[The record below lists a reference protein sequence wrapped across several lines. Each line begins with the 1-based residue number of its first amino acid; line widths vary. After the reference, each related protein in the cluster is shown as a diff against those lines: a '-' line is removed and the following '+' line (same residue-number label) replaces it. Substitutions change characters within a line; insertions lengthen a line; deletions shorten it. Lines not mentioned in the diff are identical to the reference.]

1 MVSGLAR
8 NILVVSWLVVW
19 LETYW
24 WYMVSG
30 LARNI
35 LVVSWLVVWLET
47 YWWYH
52 G

>member
-1 MVSGLAR
+1 
-8 NILVVSWLVVW
+8 
-19 LETYW
+19 
-24 WYMVSG
+24 MVSG

-52 G
+52 GGISGLARNILVVS

>member
-8 NILVVSWLVVW
+8 NILV
-19 LETYW
+19 
-24 WYMVSG
+24 SG

-35 LVVSWLVVWLET
+35 LVVPWLVVWLET

>member
-8 NILVVSWLVVW
+8 NILVVVVWHWLVSG
-19 LETYW
+19 LARNIGGI
-24 WYMVSG
+24 MVSG

-35 LVVSWLVVWLET
+35 LVV
-47 YWWYH
+47 H

>member
-8 NILVVSWLVVW
+8 NILVVSSLV
-19 LETYW
+19 
-24 WYMVSG
+24 VSG
-30 LARNI
+30 L
-35 LVVSWLVVWLET
+35 LVVWLET